1 MLPVW
6 IIDLGSSVVSSVK
19 LRSLLDSTG
28 ESFRPFWHYYHV
40 ADRVVSDTA
49 SCKALVEELVT
60 DGRDCYNAFIKTG
73 YKIGNFQIVILGAAN
88 ERLTQSAFAPLP
100 GLLRDNLPRIISDHA
115 NLGVEITGVLYI
127 PSTINQLDSRQE
139 REKVA
144 MMLEDL
150 NMLDERLGPK
160 HFSRVVAYQDVQYK
174 GVRFYAGLDEEQR
187 TEFLFQIL
195 TNLFFVRAGCER
207 LFDRIGKG
215 SGIFSLGVS
224 SIFYSSGRHR
234 AIELKRILDKLIAEF
249 KDTDNKDDECSGR
262 IVREVLEEDAV
273 NADAISVRFREE
285 CGSLDVDLRKMDGEA
300 DPHPVWDLFRAEL
313 FPSYYKKYLKF
324 TPARLTRYMQSVSY
338 ALLSRFSGIIRK
350 NRKKATESFRT
361 LLSGLYR
368 KVLLDSASK
377 FPTIAQL
384 ESVFNAAKDYLNRKR
399 AEVILGDDEIVPV
412 PEYLRHEYDKCL
424 TDEGGN
430 TSSKIMER
438 LGKNLKREP
447 VVLSLLVRCFLLG
460 ILLVFTIIPVLRVVS
475 PKVINL
481 GEIATIEWLWIPVLF
496 FLPLTI
502 EFFIRLRRHFK
513 RVRRLKYRLLA
524 STLLAVNKRLSRFL
538 MDEQGIFYEELAKEC
553 DVHLG
558 NLAQFREKLTVPDAM
573 AGKEMIPETMFN
585 QPLMGGMF
593 CGEKLLEDT
602 SVSEAE
608 IHLRDGERRLSEL
621 EKEDLLA
628 LLKSSFVQS
637 GTLDAADLSYGGT
650 PDRHA
655 DSLVAILGR
664 LFGPKLHIHTA
675 DSIGRMLDILGGDVN
690 VAPLERMAGVN
701 GMLFSVPSDNPPVL
715 RISNVPRVFGNINT
729 VTDDVAP
736 DYAMLTCWQKLDKG
750 IKSRLVC
757 NCPLDPLPEL
767 SFADKLS
774 LYYGFYR
781 RRDLAYSLAGTPL
794 RISKAEMDELDKSIG
809 G

>member
-139 REKVA
+139 RDKVA

-150 NMLDERLGPK
+150 NMLDERLGPN

-350 NRKKATESFRT
+350 NRKKATEKLQDTVVR
-361 LLSGLYR
+361 LLSE
-368 KVLLDSASK
+368 SAS
-377 FPTIAQL
+377 
-384 ESVFNAAKDYLNRKR
+384 
-399 AEVILGDDEIVPV
+399 
-412 PEYLRHEYDKCL
+412 
-424 TDEGGN
+424 
-430 TSSKIMER
+430 
-438 LGKNLKREP
+438 
-447 VVLSLLVRCFLLG
+447 
-460 ILLVFTIIPVLRVVS
+460 
-475 PKVINL
+475 
-481 GEIATIEWLWIPVLF
+481 
-496 FLPLTI
+496 
-502 EFFIRLRRHFK
+502 
-513 RVRRLKYRLLA
+513 
-524 STLLAVNKRLSRFL
+524 
-538 MDEQGIFYEELAKEC
+538 
-553 DVHLG
+553 
-558 NLAQFREKLTVPDAM
+558 
-573 AGKEMIPETMFN
+573 
-585 QPLMGGMF
+585 
-593 CGEKLLEDT
+593 
-602 SVSEAE
+602 
-608 IHLRDGERRLSEL
+608 
-621 EKEDLLA
+621 
-628 LLKSSFVQS
+628 
-637 GTLDAADLSYGGT
+637 
-650 PDRHA
+650 
-655 DSLVAILGR
+655 
-664 LFGPKLHIHTA
+664 
-675 DSIGRMLDILGGDVN
+675 
-690 VAPLERMAGVN
+690 
-701 GMLFSVPSDNPPVL
+701 
-715 RISNVPRVFGNINT
+715 
-729 VTDDVAP
+729 
-736 DYAMLTCWQKLDKG
+736 
-750 IKSRLVC
+750 
-757 NCPLDPLPEL
+757 
-767 SFADKLS
+767 
-774 LYYGFYR
+774 
-781 RRDLAYSLAGTPL
+781 
-794 RISKAEMDELDKSIG
+794 
-809 G
+809 

>member
-1 MLPVW
+1 MLPIW
-6 IIDLGSSVVSSVK
+6 IIDLGSSAVSSGK

-28 ESFRPFWHYYHV
+28 ESLKPFWRYFH
-40 ADRVVSDTA
+40 VSDRA
-49 SCKALVEELVT
+49 VSDASSCKALVDDLVAE
-60 DGRDCYNAFIKTG
+60 GRDCCNAFNKAG
-73 YKIGNFQIVILGAAN
+73 YKVGNFQIVILGAAN
-88 ERLTQSAFAPLP
+88 ERLTQEVFAPLP

-115 NLGVEITGVLYI
+115 NLGVEITGILYI
-127 PSTINQLDSRQE
+127 LSTINQLDSRQE
-139 REKVA
+139 REKAA

-150 NMLDERLGPK
+150 NMLNERLGPK
-160 HFSRVVAYQDVQYK
+160 HFNRVVAYQDVQYK
-174 GVRFYAGLDEEQR
+174 GARFYAGLDEERR
-187 TEFLFQIL
+187 TELLFQIL
-195 TNLFFVRAGCER
+195 TNLFFVSAGCER
-207 LFDRIGKG
+207 LFDRIGKD
-215 SGIFSLGVS
+215 SGTFSLGVA
-224 SIFYSSGRHR
+224 SIFYSSERHR
-234 AIELKRILDKLIAEF
+234 GFELKHILDKLVAEF
-249 KDTDNKDDECSGR
+249 KDADNKDDEYAGR

-273 NADAISVRFREE
+273 NDVAVSARLREE
-285 CGSLDVDLRKMDGEA
+285 CGSLDVDLKKMDGEA

-313 FPSYYKKYLKF
+313 FPVYYKKYLKF
-324 TPARLTRYMQSVSY
+324 TPARLTRYMQSLSY
-338 ALLSRFSGIIRK
+338 ALLARFSGIIRK
-350 NRKKATESFRT
+350 NREKAAESFKT
-361 LLSGLYR
+361 LLRGLYR
-368 KVLLDSASK
+368 KSLIDSASK
-377 FPTIAQL
+377 YPTIAQL
-384 ESVFNAAKDYLNRKR
+384 ESVFNAAKEYLSRKR
-399 AEVILGDDEIVPV
+399 AEVILRDDEIVPV
-412 PEYLRHEYDKCL
+412 PEYLRNEYDKCQAVA
-424 TDEGGN
+424 EEN
-430 TSSKIMER
+430 TSSKIMES
-438 LGKNLKREP
+438 LCKNLKREP

-460 ILLVFTIIPVLRVVS
+460 ILLVFTVIPVLRVVS

-481 GEIATIEWLWIPVLF
+481 GGLATVEWLWIPVLF

-513 RVRRLKYRLLA
+513 RILRLKYRLLA
-524 STLLAVNKRLSRFL
+524 STLLAVNKRLSKFL
-538 MDEQGIFYEELAKEC
+538 MDQQGVFYDELAKEC
-553 DVHLG
+553 DTQLG
-558 NLAQFREKLTVPDAM
+558 NLALFRDKLTVPDAM
-573 AGKEMIPETMFN
+573 TGKEVIPETMFN
-585 QPLMGGMF
+585 QPLIGGSF
-593 CGEKLLEDT
+593 CGEKLIDDD

-621 EKEDLLA
+621 GKEDLLA
-628 LLKSSFVQS
+628 LLKSSFTQS
-637 GTLDAADLSYGGT
+637 ETLDAADLSGGGT
-650 PDRHA
+650 PDAYA
-655 DSLVAILGR
+655 DVLVAVLAR
-664 LFGPKLHIHTA
+664 LFAPKLHINTA
-675 DSIGRMLDILGGDVN
+675 DSIGRMLDFLDDDVN